1 METLFP
7 YLVLL
12 SPLIVLSVMI
22 VWHYLEC
29 KAIDKRYAELEKLK
43 NDVN

>member
-12 SPLIVLSVMI
+12 SPLIVLLVMI